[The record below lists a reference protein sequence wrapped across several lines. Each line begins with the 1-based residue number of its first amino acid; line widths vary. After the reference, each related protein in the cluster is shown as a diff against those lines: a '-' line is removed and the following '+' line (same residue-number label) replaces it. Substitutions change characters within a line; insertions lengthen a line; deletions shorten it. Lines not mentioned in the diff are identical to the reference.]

1 MSKELWRVALNAY
14 HSPEYGTSPKVIW
27 QRVVDAISKE
37 LLRED
42 EPDVWIVRAQN
53 GMTRCILET
62 EPDRKAF
69 DLGETF
75 LPRYPHPAPK
85 VTEEDEPARWIEGA
99 PKSPWADEWFIAVTT
114 YGDRVVLIAL
124 PEDYSY
130 DFKTAD
136 DTYIKRDKI
145 QKWMQFPDSEYLRP
159 APKVP
164 AGMVMVP
171 KSVITHLIDQIDRC
185 HYIDDNGHMLQNNK
199 AVIDLLLAAA
209 PKGE

>member
-1 MSKELWRVALNAY
+1 MSKELWRVAMDAWDEA
-14 HSPEYGTSPKVIW
+14 SPQKEGIQAEW

-42 EPDVWIVRAQN
+42 EPVGQIEKTPYGSLWFKTLIPIDAFPSD
-53 GMTRCILET
+53 T
-62 EPDRKAF
+62 EVK
-69 DLGETF
+69 LYT
-75 LPRYPHPAPK
+75 HPAPK
-85 VTEEDEPARWIEGA
+85 VPEEDEPARWIEGA